1 MLIELEKKH
10 KLGKPMLSL
19 ACTVCCNASSNTF
32 YKNMGFVD
40 GKERRRILPGKP
52 CSIVVSPKLPRE
64 SLSWGTDTYVP
75 RLGG

>member
-1 MLIELEKKH
+1 
-10 KLGKPMLSL
+10 MLSL
-19 ACTVCCNASSNTF
+19 ARTICCNVSSNTF
-32 YKNMGFVD
+32 YENMGFVD

-64 SLSWGTDTYVP
+64 SLSLGTDTYIP